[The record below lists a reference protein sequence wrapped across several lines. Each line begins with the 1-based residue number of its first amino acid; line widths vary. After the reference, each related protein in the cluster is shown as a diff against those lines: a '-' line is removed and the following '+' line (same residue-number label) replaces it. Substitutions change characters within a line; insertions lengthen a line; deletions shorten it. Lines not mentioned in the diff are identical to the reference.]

1 VREFFDEKSGP
12 LACDFLC
19 CKMTFEHVPHV
30 GGFLRTI
37 RQALGSQQ
45 EARVFFQVP
54 DVGRILR
61 EAAFWD
67 IYYEHCS
74 YFTADSLRGLVER
87 SGFVVERVWTDY
99 GDQYLMIE
107 ARPLPEG
114 QAVTAAP
121 RELADIEAQVERFR
135 LNVATAIA
143 TWRHRLVAAA
153 AAGKRIVLWG
163 SGSKAVSFLTTLGIV
178 REVAAAVD
186 INPFRQGH
194 FMPATAHPII
204 GPQEAAA
211 LSPDLVII
219 MNPVYRDE
227 ISEVLQ
233 SHGCSSQLVT
243 V

>member
-1 VREFFDEKSGP
+1 
-12 LACDFLC
+12 
-19 CKMTFEHVPHV
+19 
-30 GGFLRTI
+30 
-37 RQALGSQQ
+37 
-45 EARVFFQVP
+45 
-54 DVGRILR
+54 
-61 EAAFWD
+61 
-67 IYYEHCS
+67 
-74 YFTADSLRGLVER
+74 
-87 SGFVVERVWTDY
+87 
-99 GDQYLMIE
+99 MIE

-143 TWRHRLVAAA
+143 TWRHRLVTAA

-178 REVAAAVD
+178 GEVAAAVD